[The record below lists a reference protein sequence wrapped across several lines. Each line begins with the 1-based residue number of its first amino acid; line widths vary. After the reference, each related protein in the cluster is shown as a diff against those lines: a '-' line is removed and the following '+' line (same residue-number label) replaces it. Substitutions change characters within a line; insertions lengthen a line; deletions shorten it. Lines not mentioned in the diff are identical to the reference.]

1 MTSFFIV
8 DNVCTPYKLIL
19 HRVDRFLKANGWCS
33 APAQDGSDVIIVGA
47 CGAFHS
53 LEEEAV
59 RLIREARD
67 KKAKVVVFGCL
78 PRISPQLVNDCSP
91 DMIIPSPLW
100 ENFESLIKNPTVPLK
115 EINEADSF
123 RSEADYRLYDPGK
136 RFVLIQTG
144 CSSECSYCPHKL
156 GIGELKSRPY
166 KEIIRQIENLARE
179 GVHTVVLHGNDTGSY
194 GTDLGEIRYP
204 ELLKS
209 VLEYPLDVHL
219 AQVNADWA
227 YQYRDVLFPL
237 LWNKKIREFQ
247 LLVQATSERLLE
259 HMGRKPVVKKLFP
272 YLKELRRERPD
283 LILRTDVIIGYPS
296 ATAEEEEEAVD
307 FAADLFDEVAVHGF
321 ELFEHTRI
329 AGMGVDFFPASEIER
344 RVSRAAE
351 ALKKNPGILVHRGGQ
366 VYQTL
371 VDIEK
376 PKDLLRKMRAR

>member
-19 HRVDRFLKANGWCS
+19 HRVDRFLKANGWYG
-33 APAQDGSDVIIVGA
+33 APTQPGSDVIIVGA

-59 RLIREARD
+59 RLIREAVET
-67 KKAKVVVFGCL
+67 KAKVVVFGCL
-78 PRISPQLVNDCSP
+78 PGISPQQVRKHSP
-91 DMIIPSPLW
+91 DLIISSPQW
-100 ENFESLIKNPTVPLK
+100 ESFEMLVENVTVPLR
-115 EINEADSF
+115 EIGEMDSF
-123 RSEADYRLYDPGK
+123 RSKEDYRLYDEGK
-136 RFVLIQTG
+136 RFILIQTG
-144 CSSECSYCPHKL
+144 CSSDCSYCPHKL
-156 GIGELKSRPY
+156 GIGGLKSRPHR
-166 KEIIRQIENLARE
+166 EILLQIEELAGK

-219 AQVNADWA
+219 AQINADWA
-227 YQYRDVLFPL
+227 YEYRDALFPL
-237 LWNKKIREFQ
+237 LKNKKVREFQ
-247 LLVQATSERLLE
+247 LLVQTTSDRLLE
-259 HMGRKPVVKKLFP
+259 HMGRKPVVKKLLP
-272 YLKELRRERPD
+272 HLTDLRRERPD
-283 LILRTDVIIGYPS
+283 LILRTDIMIGYPS
-296 ATAEEEEEAVD
+296 ATAEEEKETVD
-307 FAADLFDEVAVHGF
+307 FVADLFDEVAVHGF

-329 AGMGVDFFPASEIER
+329 AGMDVEFYQASEIEM
-344 RVSRAAE
+344 RVSQAAE

-376 PKDLLRKMRAR
+376 PKDSMRRMRAK